1 MAGVIESVR
10 MGVNESGR
18 VPLMEKARKR
28 EIERER
34 TQESFNEVDVKIG
47 NFVGFFGVPISVE
60 RKKLMHFIGL
70 FFFATREWI

>member
-28 EIERER
+28 ERERE
-34 TQESFNEVDVKIG
+34 NA
-47 NFVGFFGVPISVE
+47 
-60 RKKLMHFIGL
+60 RKF
-70 FFFATREWI
+70 

>member
-28 EIERER
+28 ERDTERER
-34 TQESFNEVDVKIG
+34 
-47 NFVGFFGVPISVE
+47 E
-60 RKKLMHFIGL
+60 RKKVLMKL
-70 FFFATREWI
+70 M